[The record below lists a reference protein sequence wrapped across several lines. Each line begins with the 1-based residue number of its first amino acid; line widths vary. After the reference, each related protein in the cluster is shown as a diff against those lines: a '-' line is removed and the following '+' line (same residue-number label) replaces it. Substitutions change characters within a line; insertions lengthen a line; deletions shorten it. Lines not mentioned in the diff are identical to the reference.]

1 MIALAFEVLDIQPEP
16 YAAAPQLTVTLRVTE
31 STGAAVHAIALRCQ
45 VRILPQRR
53 GYTSE
58 EEAGLLDLF
67 GERGRW
73 PTTLKS
79 FLWLQC
85 STMVQGFTGETEV
98 RLPLPCTFDFDVSAA
113 KYLHSLRDGIVPLE
127 LLFSGTVFTR
137 GEAGFGVEQVPW
149 DLEASYRLPVDA
161 WRRLMDQYFPNTG
174 WLRLDRDVL
183 SALSHYKAARG
194 LTSWDATVES
204 LLADASAVSPAAEA
218 QAAVSQPALS
228 GDGLP

>member
-1 MIALAFEVLDIQPEP
+1 VIALAFEVLDIQPEP
-16 YAAAPQLTVTLRVTE
+16 YAAAPQLTATLRVSE

-53 GYTSE
+53 GYTPE

-67 GERGRW
+67 GERSRW

-113 KYLHSLRDGIVPLE
+113 KYLQSLHDGLVPLE
-127 LLFSGTVFTR
+127 MLFSGTVFTR

-183 SALSHYKAARG
+183 TALLQYKAARG
-194 LTSWDATVES
+194 LTSWDATMES
-204 LLADASAVSPAAEA
+204 LLANAAAVSPAMGPPA
-218 QAAVSQPALS
+218 ALS
-228 GDGLP
+228 ATSVSGDPWP

>member
-1 MIALAFEVLDIQPEP
+1 MIALAFEVVDIQPEP
-16 YAAAPQLTVTLRVTE
+16 YAAAPQLTATLRVTE
-31 STGAAVHAIALRCQ
+31 SSGAAVHAIALRCQ

-53 GYTSE
+53 GYTPD

-113 KYLHSLRDGIVPLE
+113 KYLQSLRDGLVPLE

-149 DLEASYRLPVDA
+149 DLEASYRLPVEA
-161 WRRLMDQYFPNTG
+161 WRRLIDQYFPNTG

-183 SALSHYKAARG
+183 SGLLQYKAAHG
-194 LTSWDATVES
+194 LTSWDATMES
-204 LLADASAVSPAAEA
+204 LLANATAVSAE
-218 QAAVSQPALS
+218 SFSPSALS
-228 GDGLP
+228 GDPRP

>member
-16 YAAAPQLTVTLRVTE
+16 YAAAPQFTATLRVTE
-31 STGAAVHAIALRCQ
+31 STGAAVHAIALRSQ

-53 GYTSE
+53 GYAPE

-67 GERGRW
+67 GERSRW

-98 RLPLPCTFDFDVSAA
+98 RLPLPCTFDFEVSAA
-113 KYLHSLRDGIVPLE
+113 KYLQSLHGGLIPLE
-127 LLFSGTVFTR
+127 LLFSGTVFTK
-137 GEAGFGVEQVPW
+137 GQAGFGVEQVPW

-161 WRRLMDQYFPNTG
+161 WRRLMDHYFPNTG

-183 SALSHYKAARG
+183 AALSHYKAARG
-194 LTSWDATVES
+194 LTSWDATMES
-204 LLADASAVSPAAEA
+204 LLENAAVVSPAAVA
-218 QAAVSQPALS
+218 PAAWS
-228 GDGLP
+228 GDPVP